1 MGVVGEA
8 VALECAGSAKQLSGM
23 AELCELHCHIFTRM
37 YMSMHVHVCVSL
49 CARMHMHAFASVL
62 GLYLCEHMSELVF
75 QISSH
80 TPPFF
85 LRYTFSL
92 VLELFSCLG

>member
-1 MGVVGEA
+1 MGGGA

-37 YMSMHVHVCVSL
+37 YMSTHVHVCVSV
-49 CARMHMHAFASVL
+49 CTHAFASVL

-75 QISSH
+75 QISSQP
-80 TPPFF
+80 PPFLFEVHF
-85 LRYTFSL
+85 LID
-92 VLELFSCLG
+92 LGAL